1 MTIYLNRSPGIH
13 LNEKPYI
20 LCIDD
25 EFFILWNLKEQLK
38 KVFGS
43 SFTIETAE
51 SAETAKEIMKEI
63 AASSGDLAVVICDH
77 VMPGQKGDEFL
88 IEMQETHPRTKK
100 IMLTGQAPAQAI
112 GNALNHGCLYRYLS
126 KPWDAHDLELTIKQ
140 AIDAYFQEKSL
151 EEKNKELADNLY
163 FHRDSKYPNF
173 ESLVKQLKGE
183 GNPKTNQS
191 ILLIKIV
198 SFPIIIKTYGIEVYR
213 KLFKKLLQLLSV
225 HLQNEEKV
233 FHIYSDEIAV
243 LSNLSEQELVE
254 KIRSF
259 RMILKSDDLILDGV
273 GFHLDCRYSSASG
286 QEDCYYKA
294 KLALFQAEAIG
305 SSDFV
310 SYIDDLSTDHHLQN
324 FQLSQKIQTAITNKQ
339 IVPYFQGILDNQTKQ
354 IRKFECLAR
363 IKDRDAIL
371 TPDVFL
377 KLAKV
382 TGSIRMIGLQMIDE
396 SMNYFS
402 DKPFD
407 FSINL
412 TEAELE
418 YKSFS
423 KWVEARLS
431 HYKIEP
437 SRVTFEILED
447 ISFSENKNSLSTIR
461 DLKTIGC
468 EIAID
473 DFGVQYS
480 NLARLLE
487 FNPDYLKIDGQFIK
501 NLPENKTAY
510 LLVQGIV
517 ELARGI
523 GAKVVAEFVDR
534 PAIQDMIET
543 LGIEFSQGYLFMR
556 PSPALPAEANLQL

>member
-1 MTIYLNRSPGIH
+1 M
-13 LNEKPYI
+13 NEKPYI

-43 SFTIETAE
+43 NFTIETAE

-63 AASSGDLAVVICDH
+63 EGSSADLAVVICDH

-151 EEKNKELADNLY
+151 EEKNKELADTLY

-173 ESLVKQLKGE
+173 ESLVQQLKTDRS
-183 GNPKTNQS
+183 PTNEHS
-191 ILLIKIV
+191 MILIKIV
-198 SFPIIIKTYGIEVYR
+198 SFPTIIKTFGIEVYR
-213 KLFKKLLQLLSV
+213 KLFRKLLQLLSV
-225 HLQNEEKV
+225 HLQNEEQV

-243 LSNLSEQELVE
+243 LSNLSEQALVE

-259 RMILKSDDLILDGV
+259 RLLLKSDDLILDGV

-286 QEDCYYKA
+286 REDCYYKA
-294 KLALFQAEAIG
+294 KLALFRAETQS

-310 SYIDDLSTDHHLQN
+310 SYTEDLSTDHHLQN
-324 FQLSQKIQTAITNKQ
+324 FQRSQKIQTAITNKQ
-339 IVPYFQGILDNQTKQ
+339 IIPYFQGIIDNHTKQ

-412 TEAELE
+412 TESELE

-431 HYKIEP
+431 HYRIDP
-437 SRVTFEILED
+437 NRVTFEILED
-447 ISFSENKNSLSTIR
+447 VSFSENRNSLSTIR

-468 EIAID
+468 QIAID

-487 FNPDYLKIDGQFIK
+487 FDPDYLKIDGQFIR

-543 LGIEFSQGYLFMR
+543 LGIEYSQGYLFMK
-556 PSPALPAEANLQL
+556 PSPTIPTEANLQL

>member
-1 MTIYLNRSPGIH
+1 M
-13 LNEKPYI
+13 NEKPYI

-43 SFTIETAE
+43 TFTIETAE

-63 AASSGDLAVVICDH
+63 EGSSADLAVVICDH

-140 AIDAYFQEKSL
+140 AIDAYFQEKTL
-151 EEKNKELADNLY
+151 EEKNKELADTLY

-173 ESLVKQLKGE
+173 ESLVQQLKSE
-183 GNPKTNQS
+183 RPQTNEHS
-191 ILLIKIV
+191 MILIKIV
-198 SFPIIIKTYGIEVYR
+198 SFPTIIKTFGIEVYR
-213 KLFKKLLQLLSV
+213 KLFRKLLQLLSV

-243 LSNLSEQELVE
+243 LSDLSEQTLVE

-259 RMILKSDDLILDGV
+259 RLLLKSDDLILDGV
-273 GFHLDCRYSSASG
+273 GFHLDCRFSSASG

-294 KLALFQAEAIG
+294 KLALFRAETEI

-310 SYIDDLSTDHHLQN
+310 SYTEDLSTDHHLQN
-324 FQLSQKIQTAITNKQ
+324 FQRSQKIQSAIVNKQ
-339 IVPYFQGILDNQTKQ
+339 IIPYFQGIVDNQTKQ

-363 IKDRDAIL
+363 IKDRDTIL
-371 TPDVFL
+371 TPDVFM

-412 TEAELE
+412 TESELE

-431 HYKIEP
+431 HYRIDP
-437 SRVTFEILED
+437 NRVTFEILED
-447 ISFSENKNSLSTIR
+447 VSFSENRNSLSTIR

-468 EIAID
+468 QIAID

-487 FNPDYLKIDGQFIK
+487 FDPDYLKIDGQFIR

-543 LGIEFSQGYLFMR
+543 LGIEYSQGYLFMK
-556 PSPALPAEANLQL
+556 PSPTIPAEANLQL

>member
-1 MTIYLNRSPGIH
+1 M
-13 LNEKPYI
+13 NEKPYI

-43 SFTIETAE
+43 NFTIETAE

-63 AASSGDLAVVICDH
+63 AASSADLAVVICDH

-88 IEMQETHPRTKK
+88 IEMQETHPQTKK

-151 EEKNKELADNLY
+151 EEKNKELADTLY

-173 ESLVKQLKGE
+173 ESLVKQLKGN
-183 GNPKTNQS
+183 GISNVQQS
-191 ILLIKIV
+191 ILLIKIM
-198 SFPIIIKTYGIEVYR
+198 SFPSIIKTFGIEVYR
-213 KLFKKLLQLLSV
+213 KIFKKLLQLLSV

-233 FHIYSDEIAV
+233 YHIYSDEIAV
-243 LSNLSEQELVE
+243 LSKLSEGELIE
-254 KIRSF
+254 KMRSF
-259 RMILKSDDLILDGV
+259 RMILKSDDLILDDV
-273 GFHLDCRYSSASG
+273 GFHLECRFSSANG

-294 KLALFQAEAIG
+294 KLALFRAETQG
-305 SSDFV
+305 STDFV
-310 SYIDDLSTDHHLQN
+310 TYTDDLSTDHHLQN
-324 FQLSQKIQTAITNKQ
+324 FQWSQKIQAAITNKQ

-354 IRKFECLAR
+354 ITKFECLAR
-363 IKDRDAIL
+363 IKDRDTIL

-412 TEAELE
+412 TESELE

-431 HYKIEP
+431 HYKIDAK
-437 SRVTFEILED
+437 RVTFEILED
-447 ISFSENKNSLSTIR
+447 ISFSENKNSLYTIR

-468 EIAID
+468 QIAID

-487 FNPDYLKIDGQFIK
+487 VDPDYLKIDGQFIK

-543 LGIEFSQGYLFMR
+543 LGIEYSQGYLFMK
-556 PSPALPAEANLQL
+556 PSPVIPESSKLQL

>member
-1 MTIYLNRSPGIH
+1 M
-13 LNEKPYI
+13 NEKPYI

-38 KVFGS
+38 KVFGTGFS
-43 SFTIETAE
+43 IETAE
-51 SAETAKEIMKEI
+51 SAESAKEIIKEI
-63 AASSGDLAVVICDH
+63 ENANGDLAVVICDH
-77 VMPGQKGDEFL
+77 VMPGQKGDDFL
-88 IEMQETHPRTKK
+88 IQLQNSHPRTKK

-151 EEKNKELADNLY
+151 EEKNKELVDSLY
-163 FHRDSKYPNF
+163 FHRDTKYPNF
-173 ESLVKQLKGE
+173 ESLAKVLQQNSQNHKD
-183 GNPKTNQS
+183 QS

-198 SFPIIIKTYGIEVYR
+198 TFPNIIKTFGIEVYR
-213 KLFKKLLQLLSV
+213 KIFRKLLQQLTV
-225 HLQNEEKV
+225 HLHNEHKV
-233 FHIYSDEIAV
+233 FHLYSDEIAI
-243 LSNLSEQELVE
+243 LSDLPEQSLVDL
-254 KIRSF
+254 IRSF
-259 RMILKSDDLILDGV
+259 RMMLKSDEFFLDGV
-273 GFHLDCRYSSASG
+273 GFHLDCRYASASG

-294 KLALFQAEAIG
+294 KLALFQAEIQNMR
-305 SSDFV
+305 DFV
-310 SYIDDLSTDHHLQN
+310 SYTEDLSTDHHLQN
-324 FQLSQKIQTAITNKQ
+324 FQLSQKIYRAIGEKK
-339 IVPYFQGILDNQTKQ
+339 IVPYFQGILDNQTRE

-363 IKDRDAIL
+363 IKDKDTIL

-396 SMNYFS
+396 SMQYFS
-402 DKPFD
+402 NYPYD

-412 TEAELE
+412 TESELE
-418 YKSFS
+418 YTSFS

-431 HYKIEP
+431 QYKIDP
-437 SRVTFEILED
+437 KRLTFEILED
-447 ISFSENKNSLSTIR
+447 ISFSEHKNSVSTIK
-461 DLKTIGC
+461 DLKAIGC
-468 EIAID
+468 QIAID

-487 FNPDYLKIDGQFIK
+487 FKPDYLKIDGKFIK
-501 NLPENKTAY
+501 DLPENRTAY
-510 LLVQGIV
+510 LLVQGMV

-534 PAIQDMIET
+534 PAIQDLVES
-543 LGIEFSQGYLFMR
+543 LGIDFSQGYLFMK
-556 PSPALPAEANLQL
+556 PQATLPEVLSLKL

>member
-1 MTIYLNRSPGIH
+1 MSSLGTP

-43 SFTIETAE
+43 NFTIETAE

-63 AASSGDLAVVICDH
+63 AETSADLAVVICDH

-151 EEKNKELADNLY
+151 EEKNKELADSLY

-173 ESLVKQLKGE
+173 ESLVKQLKGD
-183 GNPKTNQS
+183 GNHRNDQS
-191 ILLIKIV
+191 ILLMKIV
-198 SFPIIIKTYGIEVYR
+198 SFPSIIKTFGIEVYR
-213 KLFKKLLQLLSV
+213 KIFKKLLQLLSV
-225 HLQNEEKV
+225 HLQNEDTV
-233 FHIYSDEIAV
+233 FHIYSDEIAI
-243 LSNLSEQELVE
+243 LSNLSEQGLVE
-254 KIRSF
+254 KMRSF

-273 GFHLDCRYSSASG
+273 GFHLECRYSSASG

-294 KLALFQAEAIG
+294 KLALFRAETQG
-305 SSDFV
+305 STDFV
-310 SYIDDLSTDHHLQN
+310 SYTEDLSTDHHLQN
-324 FQLSQKIQTAITNKQ
+324 FQWSQKIQTAITNKQ

-363 IKDRDAIL
+363 IKDKDTIL

-396 SMNYFS
+396 SMNFFS
-402 DKPFD
+402 DKPYD

-412 TEAELE
+412 TESELE

-423 KWVEARLS
+423 KWVEGRLS
-431 HYKIEP
+431 HYNIDAK
-437 SRVTFEILED
+437 RVTFEILED
-447 ISFSENKNSLSTIR
+447 ISFSENKNSLYTIR

-468 EIAID
+468 QIAID

-480 NLARLLE
+480 NLSRLLE
-487 FNPDYLKIDGQFIK
+487 VDPDYLKIDGQFIK
-501 NLPENKTAY
+501 NLPENRTAY

-534 PAIQDMIET
+534 EAIQDMIET
-543 LGIEFSQGYLFMR
+543 LGIEYSQGYLFMK
-556 PSPALPAEANLQL
+556 PSPNLPETNKLQL

>member
-1 MTIYLNRSPGIH
+1 M
-13 LNEKPYI
+13 NEKPYI

-43 SFTIETAE
+43 GFTIETAE

-63 AASSGDLAVVICDH
+63 DGSGADLAVVICDH

-88 IEMQETHPRTKK
+88 IEMQKTHPRTKK

-140 AIDAYFQEKSL
+140 AIDAFFQEKSL
-151 EEKNKELADNLY
+151 EEKNKELADSLY
-163 FHRDSKYPNF
+163 FHRDTKFPNF
-173 ESLVKQLKGE
+173 ESLAKELK
-183 GNPKTNQS
+183 NNNISNTNQS

-198 SFPIIIKTYGIEVYR
+198 TFPTIIKTFGIEVYR
-213 KLFKKLLQLLSV
+213 KIFRKLLQLLTV
-225 HLQNEEKV
+225 HLQNEHKV
-233 FHIYSDEIAV
+233 FHLYSDEIAI
-243 LSNLSEQELVE
+243 LSNLTEQALVDT
-254 KIRSF
+254 IRSF
-259 RMILKSDDLILDGV
+259 RMMLKSDEFFLDGV
-273 GFHLDCRYSSASG
+273 GFHLDCRYASATG

-294 KLALFQAEAIG
+294 KLALFQAEIQN
-305 SSDFV
+305 SMDFV
-310 SYIDDLSTDHHLQN
+310 SYTEDLSTDHHLQN
-324 FQLSQKIQTAITNKQ
+324 FQLSQKIHSAISNKQ
-339 IVPYFQGILDNQTKQ
+339 IVPYFQGILNNQTKE

-363 IKDRDAIL
+363 IKDRDTIL

-396 SMNYFS
+396 SMQYFS
-402 DKPFD
+402 NFTYD

-412 TEAELE
+412 TESELE

-423 KWVEARLS
+423 KWVESRLS
-431 HYKIEP
+431 HYKIDP
-437 SRVTFEILED
+437 TRVTFEILED
-447 ISFSENKNSLSTIR
+447 ISFSEHKHSLSTIK
-461 DLKTIGC
+461 DLKSIGC
-468 EIAID
+468 QIAID

-487 FNPDYLKIDGQFIK
+487 FNPDYLKIDGKFIK

-517 ELARGI
+517 DLARGI

-534 PAIQDMIET
+534 PAIQDLVES
-543 LGIEFSQGYLFMR
+543 LGIDYSQGYLFMK
-556 PSPALPAEANLQL
+556 PSASIPESASLKL

>member
-1 MTIYLNRSPGIH
+1 MSSLGTP

-43 SFTIETAE
+43 NFTIETAE

-63 AASSGDLAVVICDH
+63 AGTSADLAVVICDH

-151 EEKNKELADNLY
+151 EEKNKELADSLY

-173 ESLVKQLKGE
+173 ESLVKQLKGDGSHRPE
-183 GNPKTNQS
+183 HS
-191 ILLIKIV
+191 ILLIKII
-198 SFPIIIKTYGIEVYR
+198 SFPSIIKTFGIEVYR
-213 KLFKKLLQLLSV
+213 KIFKKLLQLLSV
-225 HLQNEEKV
+225 HLQNEETV
-233 FHIYSDEIAV
+233 YHIYSDEIAI
-243 LSNLSEQELVE
+243 LSNLSEQGLVE
-254 KIRSF
+254 KMRSF
-259 RMILKSDDLILDGV
+259 RMILKSDDLILDEV
-273 GFHLDCRYSSASG
+273 GFHLECRYSSASG

-294 KLALFQAEAIG
+294 KLALFRAETQG
-305 SSDFV
+305 SNDFV
-310 SYIDDLSTDHHLQN
+310 SYTDDLSTDHHLQN
-324 FQLSQKIQTAITNKQ
+324 FQRSQKIQTAITNKQ

-363 IKDRDAIL
+363 IKDKDTIL

-396 SMNYFS
+396 SMNFFS
-402 DKPFD
+402 DKPYD

-412 TEAELE
+412 TESELE

-423 KWVEARLS
+423 KWVETRLT
-431 HYKIEP
+431 HYKIDP
-437 SRVTFEILED
+437 KRVTFEILED
-447 ISFSENKNSLSTIR
+447 ISFSENKNSLYTIR

-468 EIAID
+468 QIAID

-480 NLARLLE
+480 NLSRLLE
-487 FNPDYLKIDGQFIK
+487 VDPDYLKIDGQFIK
-501 NLPENKTAY
+501 NLPENRTAY

-534 PAIQDMIET
+534 PAIQDLIET
-543 LGIEFSQGYLFMR
+543 LGIEYSQGYLFMK
-556 PSPALPAEANLQL
+556 PSPSLPEASSLQL

>member
-1 MTIYLNRSPGIH
+1 M
-13 LNEKPYI
+13 NEKPYI

-63 AASSGDLAVVICDH
+63 EGSSADLAVVICDH

-88 IEMQETHPRTKK
+88 IEMQTTHPRTKK

-151 EEKNKELADNLY
+151 EEKNKELADTLY

-173 ESLVKQLKGE
+173 ESLVKQLKGD
-183 GNPKTNQS
+183 GNTKLQQS

-198 SFPIIIKTYGIEVYR
+198 SFPTIIKTFGIEVYR
-213 KLFKKLLQLLSV
+213 KVFKKLLQLLSV
-225 HLQNEEKV
+225 HLQNEDKV
-233 FHIYSDEIAV
+233 YHIYSDEIAV
-243 LSNLSEQELVE
+243 LSLLSEGELIE
-254 KIRSF
+254 KMRSF

-273 GFHLDCRYSSASG
+273 GFHLECRYSSANG

-294 KLALFQAEAIG
+294 KLALFQAETQG

-310 SYIDDLSTDHHLQN
+310 TYTDDLSTDHHLQN
-324 FQLSQKIQTAITNKQ
+324 FQWSQKIQTAITNKQ
-339 IVPYFQGILDNQTKQ
+339 IVPYFQGIMDNQTKQ

-363 IKDRDAIL
+363 IKDRDKIL

-402 DKPFD
+402 DKPYD

-423 KWVEARLS
+423 KWVDARLS
-431 HYKIEP
+431 YYKIDP
-437 SRVTFEILED
+437 KRVSFEILED
-447 ISFSENKNSLSTIR
+447 ISFSENKNSLHTIH

-468 EIAID
+468 QIAID

-487 FNPDYLKIDGQFIK
+487 VEPDYLKIDGQFIK

-543 LGIEFSQGYLFMR
+543 LGIEYSQGYLFMK
-556 PSPALPAEANLQL
+556 PSPGIPEPSSLQL